1 MKKTTY
7 IYGLTDGDK
16 IRYIGK
22 SDNPKTRKIRHIT
35 ESKNDKTNTYK
46 NNWIKKMINEG
57 KDIGLKII
65 EEVNYDEWED
75 KEKYWI
81 KFYGL
86 DNLTNTTSGGLGNL
100 NKHGISNRKYPDSL
114 VRNKNLKITE
124 KTHKILKEYCQENGL
139 KMFAF
144 VEKIIKEKCIKPKDL
159 YGE

>member
-1 MKKTTY
+1 
-7 IYGLTDGDK
+7 
-16 IRYIGK
+16 
-22 SDNPKTRKIRHIT
+22 
-35 ESKNDKTNTYK
+35 
-46 NNWIKKMINEG
+46 MISEG

-86 DNLTNTTSGGLGNL
+86 DNLTNTTYGGLGNL

-114 VRNKNLKITE
+114 VRNKNIKITE